1 MERYLVVVGLQDQ
14 VLVQVVEVA
23 ARVAVVVAVL
33 MSVALLANLIRLCST
48 LAQFLGHLLVL
59 EVPWVVVEAWV
70 WC

>member
-1 MERYLVVVGLQDQ
+1 MVVGLQDQ